1 MAFVGEPAFRIL
13 VPYPAQM
20 LQRCKRPSLLV
31 SLKPSSLV
39 CLQALL
45 SAAESWEPPMK
56 PVLALTVSGITELL
70 APEGTSEGWAL
81 GGVLN
86 NKQKWC
92 DLGQAS

>member
-13 VPYPAQM
+13 APYPAQM

-31 SLKPSSLV
+31 SL

-81 GGVLN
+81 GG
-86 NKQKWC
+86 
-92 DLGQAS
+92 S